1 MANTTRYN
9 FNKPT
14 VGADANAWGTKL
26 NDNWD
31 NIDDLLNG
39 QLVNSNNAKLKNL
52 KVLGKVTEEIEN
64 KSGVSGNVTL
74 DVADGT
80 IQTMSISGNVTQL
93 TITMDNGEFMKLKIE
108 SVGTN
113 TIAWPSGMYWV
124 FGAEPS
130 LHATN
135 ANWVQ
140 VWKQGGDLYGSYVG
154 FTADAP

>member
-14 VGADANAWGTKL
+14 VGADSNAWGTKL

-39 QLVNSNNAKLKNL
+39 QVVNSNNAKLKNL
-52 KVLGKVTEEIEN
+52 ELLGKVTEEIED
-64 KSGVSGNVTL
+64 KSGISGNVTL

-80 IQTMSISGNVTQL
+80 IQTMSISGAVTGL
-93 TITMDNGEFMKLKIE
+93 TITMADGQFMKLKIT
-108 SVGTN
+108 SVGTD
-113 TIAWPSGMYWV
+113 TISWPQNMHWV

-135 ANWVQ
+135 TNWVQ
-140 VWKQGGDLYGSYVG
+140 LWKCDGVLYGSFVG

>member
-14 VGADANAWGTKL
+14 VGADSNACGTKL

-39 QLVNSNNAKLKNL
+39 QVVNSNNAKLKNL
-52 KVLGKVTEEIEN
+52 ELLGKVTEEIED
-64 KSGVSGNVTL
+64 KSGISGNVTL

-80 IQTMSISGNVTQL
+80 IQTMSISGAVTGL
-93 TITMDNGEFMKLKIE
+93 TITMADGQFMKLKIT
-108 SVGTN
+108 SVGTD
-113 TIAWPSGMYWV
+113 TISWPQNMHWV

-135 ANWVQ
+135 TNWVQ
-140 VWKQGGDLYGSYVG
+140 LWKCDGVLYGSFVG

>member
-14 VGADANAWGTKL
+14 VGADANAWGDKL
-26 NDNWD
+26 NNNWD
-31 NIDDLLNG
+31 SVDNLLNG
-39 QLVNSNNAKLKNL
+39 QVVNSNNAKLKNL
-52 KVLGKVTEEIEN
+52 ELLGKVTEEVED
-64 KSGVSGNVTL
+64 KSGVSGSVTL

-80 IQTMSISGNVTQL
+80 IQTMSISGAVTSL
-93 TITMDNGEFMKLKIE
+93 TITMADGQFMKLKIT
-108 SVGTN
+108 SVGTD
-113 TIAWPSGMYWV
+113 TIAWPQNMHWV

-135 ANWVQ
+135 TNWVQ
-140 VWKQGGDLYGSYVG
+140 LWKCDNILYGSFVG

>member
-14 VGADANAWGTKL
+14 VGADSNAWGTKL

-39 QLVNSNNAKLKNL
+39 QVVNSNNAKLKNL
-52 KVLGKVTEEIEN
+52 ELLGKVTEEIED
-64 KSGVSGNVTL
+64 KSGISGNVTL

-80 IQTMSISGNVTQL
+80 IQTMSISGNVNQL
-93 TITMDNGEFMKLKIE
+93 TITMADGQFMKLKIT
-108 SVGTN
+108 SVGTD
-113 TIAWPSGMYWV
+113 TIDWPEDMHWV

-135 ANWVQ
+135 TNWVQ
-140 VWKQGGDLYGSYVG
+140 LWKCDGVLYGSFVG
-154 FTADAP
+154 FTANAP